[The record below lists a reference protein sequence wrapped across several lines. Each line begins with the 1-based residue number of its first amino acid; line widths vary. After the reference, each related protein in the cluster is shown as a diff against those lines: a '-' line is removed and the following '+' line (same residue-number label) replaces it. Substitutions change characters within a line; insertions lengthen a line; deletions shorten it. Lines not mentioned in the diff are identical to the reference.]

1 MKNTKRLYLYVHVYY
16 THGKVIQITVIFMQ
30 VYFHAKIVQKNS
42 NEKLF
47 AQKSMQICLYDI
59 CDIFARSIFRFV
71 YVILLSKS
79 IIIVGFTCFNFSSNV
94 YTCTFNIPLVG
105 LTVVLLR
112 GFVKHHCVVGDLA
125 VTCRRQRIC
134 Y

>member
-1 MKNTKRLYLYVHVYY
+1 MYIH
-16 THGKVIQITVIFMQ
+16 THGKVVQIIFMQ

-47 AQKSMQICLYDI
+47 AQKSMQMCLYDI

-94 YTCTFNIPLVG
+94 YTCTSNIPLVG
-105 LTVVLLR
+105 LKVVFLR

-125 VTCRRQRIC
+125 VTCRRQSVC